1 MQSPEEPRQTI
12 DEAKLC
18 CDQEPKK
25 ALHLLERLKH
35 HSLNTLE
42 QADMLYAQ
50 GVATYRLNEFQKSE
64 QLLLQAKRL
73 YEEAGNREGIALT
86 QNAIGNVCLAVGRY
100 TEASDNFH
108 QSLAY
113 WKETNNM
120 AMLATLLSNLGNL
133 CYNLSDYP
141 QALAYHQEALRIREK
156 LGEPQKVASSLNNL
170 GVVYADLAEYELAKE
185 SFEKCLKLK
194 ETFASPSSIAN
205 TCINL
210 ANALRNLGERDEAKR
225 VYELAKS
232 RYEADDNEAG
242 KGIALHGLGKV
253 YYEENRCAEAKACLS
268 KAIIIFEKLGMKREL
283 MLGLLVMGRVI
294 SKLEQV
300 D

>member
-1 MQSPEEPRQTI
+1 MKSPQEQRQWI

-25 ALHLLERLKH
+25 ALQLLERLKH

-42 QADMLYAQ
+42 QADALYAE
-50 GVATYRLNEFQKSE
+50 GVATYRLNEFQNSE
-64 QLLLQAKRL
+64 QLLIQAREL
-73 YEEAGNREGIALT
+73 YEAAGNREGIAFAL
-86 QNAIGNVCLAVGRY
+86 NSIGNVCLAVGRY
-100 TEASDNFH
+100 AEASDLFQ

-113 WKETNNM
+113 WKETNNLSM
-120 AMLATLLSNLGNL
+120 TATLMSNLGNL
-133 CYNLSDYP
+133 CYHLSDYP

-156 LGEPQKVASSLNNL
+156 LGEPQKVTASLNNL

-185 SFEKCLKLK
+185 SFGSCLKLK

-232 RYEADDNEAG
+232 RYEADENKAG
-242 KGIALHGLGKV
+242 RGIALHGLGKV
-253 YYEENRCAEAKACLS
+253 YGEENRLVEAKASLS
-268 KAIIIFEKLGMKREL
+268 EAITIFEELGMKREL
-283 MLGLLVMGRVI
+283 MLSLLAMGKVI
-294 SKLEQV
+294 SKLEQ
-300 D
+300 DD